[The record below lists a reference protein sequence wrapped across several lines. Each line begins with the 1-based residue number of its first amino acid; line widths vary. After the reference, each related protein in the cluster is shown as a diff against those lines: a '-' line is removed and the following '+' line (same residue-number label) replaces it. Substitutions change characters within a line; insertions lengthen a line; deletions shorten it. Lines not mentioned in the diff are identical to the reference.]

1 MKYRLMLLLCA
12 AFGATDVSA
21 AVTPLPAMEQ
31 PILVT
36 RIDCRIVIDKQGRV
50 AEYTPKTELPAL
62 LAERVGEMVKSV
74 RFEPVEVDGKI
85 VNAETTMRV
94 AVSAKKLDDGSMR
107 LAIDNLTF
115 PPEKKESA
123 APAGQPTVIKRA
135 PIRYPKE
142 ALRYELDADVLVALL
157 IGPDGRVRDAAVQ
170 QSALVHRT
178 GNPREVAKAL
188 QIFEKAALQV
198 LRQWETTPFAL
209 SDMPAHERVADGYI
223 AYVPVQFRIDRP
235 MKGGID
241 GVGQWTLETRTVK
254 RVPAWAP
261 VDAKAPQPSASD
273 LAQGE
278 EGGVNTR
285 YRLAVPLAAL
295 SP

>member
-36 RIDCRIVIDKQGRV
+36 RIDCRIVIDKQGHV
-50 AEYTPKTELPAL
+50 AVYTPKTELPAVI
-62 LAERVGEMVKSV
+62 AERVAQMVKSV
-74 RFEPVEVDGKI
+74 RFEPVEVDGRI

-94 AVSAKKLDDGSMR
+94 AVSAKKLDDGSMQ

-115 PPEKKESA
+115 PPEKTGA
-123 APAGQPTVIKRA
+123 VPAGQPAVVKRA
-135 PIRYPKE
+135 PVRYPEE
-142 ALRYELDADVLVALL
+142 ALRYQLDADVLVALL
-157 IGPDGRVRDAAVQ
+157 IGPDGQVREAAVQ
-170 QSALVHRT
+170 QSALVHRA

-188 QIFEKAALQV
+188 QMFEKASLQAI
-198 LRQWETTPFAL
+198 RQWRTTPFVA
-209 SDMPAHERVADGYI
+209 SDMPEHARAGDGYI
-223 AYVPVQFRIDRP
+223 AYVPVQFRMGNP
-235 MKGGID
+235 SKGETD
-241 GVGQWTLETRTVK
+241 GVGRWTLETRTVK
-254 RVPAWAP
+254 RVPTWVP
-261 VDAKAPQPSASD
+261 VDAKAPQPGASD

-278 EGGVNTR
+278 ESGVNTR

-295 SP
+295 AP